1 MAVAA
6 VLSGC
11 GGVPSAE
18 PSQAISWN
26 KHVTAR
32 PVYATIPEILG
43 TTVDALGGAT
53 RSGGWY
59 SGVSL
64 ADQRRWVNKKVVS
77 GADQKR
83 LVPPPAAWEG
93 VPVFVEVVDVE
104 AVWMVDNGGVPG
116 TDQDTSATSTVVSL
130 TFDRR

>member
-1 MAVAA
+1 MAVVAVMAVAA
-6 VLSGC
+6 VLSGS

-32 PVYATIPEILG
+32 PVYVTIPEILG

-53 RSGGWY
+53 WSGGWY

-64 ADQRRWVNKKVVS
+64 AEVHPVS
-77 GADQKR
+77 AWR
-83 LVPPPAAWEG
+83 LHRG
-93 VPVFVEVVDVE
+93 
-104 AVWMVDNGGVPG
+104 
-116 TDQDTSATSTVVSL
+116 
-130 TFDRR
+130 